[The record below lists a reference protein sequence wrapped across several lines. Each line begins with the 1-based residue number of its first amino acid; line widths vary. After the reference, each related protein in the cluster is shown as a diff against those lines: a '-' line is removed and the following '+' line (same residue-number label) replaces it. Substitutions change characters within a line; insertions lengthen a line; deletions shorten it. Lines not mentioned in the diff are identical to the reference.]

1 MHANETRGDCFFDR
15 ERDVR
20 TKALVML
27 SQHPLKIGAFAAPES
42 IAVCLIAADYL
53 SINGEF

>member
-1 MHANETRGDCFFDR
+1 MHSNETRGDCLFYR

-20 TKALVML
+20 TKALAML
-27 SQHPLKIGAFAAPES
+27 SQHPSKIGAFAAPES
-42 IAVCLIAADYL
+42 ITVCLIAADYL